1 MTDSYIPEEIIDR
14 VVEQIAELDNDAV
27 RAHMKRC
34 GPFQPELTGFVL
46 AYMADRLDLVRALS
60 TIGMITAYEA
70 FRAGYVKTRKARER
84 LVKRTWEDVAD
95 FIAQLADQ
103 FHRPHHLS
111 DDDLMS
117 SEPAL
122 MGALMELAFAEGS
135 ETAAIPADDAWH
147 LLAVLYNIVETLH
160 ESAGAPRFPAAVE
173 LMDEP
178 DAASMGT
185 GITWYTPE
193 QWERSGRRLM
203 IRRSRRLLRRLARRR
218 DDNREGSADQ
228 RYPRRAR
235 NDRRRRDARLAG
247 GARTPEY
254 ERQSRGVCGRTGAKG
269 ASLLVKLPRPGHRCS
284 ISTRKRMLG
293 SPGVPCS
300 SYTSRDGLRTPCSSV
315 RP

>member
-95 FIAQLADQ
+95 FIAQLADE

-122 MGALMELAFAEGS
+122 MGALMELAFAEDS
-135 ETAAIPADDAWH
+135 ETAAIPAEDAWH

-173 LMDEP
+173 PMDEP
-178 DAASMGT
+178 DAASIGT
-185 GITWYTPE
+185 GIAWYTPE
-193 QWERSGRRLM
+193 QWERMRETADDPEDLDACYDDWLAGAMTTERGLLVNDIPVQRVMIDVDEMRAWLAERGRRNTSG
-203 IRRSRRLLRRLARRR
+203 SRAAYVVELRRKV
-218 DDNREGSADQ
+218 
-228 RYPRRAR
+228 P
-235 NDRRRRDARLAG
+235 
-247 GARTPEY
+247 
-254 ERQSRGVCGRTGAKG
+254 
-269 ASLLVKLPRPGHRCS
+269 ASS
-284 ISTRKRMLG
+284 
-293 SPGVPCS
+293 
-300 SYTSRDGLRTPCSSV
+300 
-315 RP
+315 